1 MTTIKTRLTDKYG
14 VTHPFAGAGMA
25 FAAGT
30 ADLPRAV
37 AQAGGIGGFGVGFT
51 PPELL
56 KSIIADLIDTANG
69 PFHINFLTPFAN
81 EDLIALAAEA
91 GTPIVSFHWG
101 LPPDA
106 WVKRLKDAGT
116 DVWCQVG
123 TVSDGRSA
131 ADLGADVVVAQ
142 AWEAGGH
149 NYQGMGAM
157 ALVPEMADALKGD
170 ALLLAA
176 GGISD
181 GRGVAAALS
190 LGADGVWVGTRLV
203 ASEEANVHPDHHR
216 RLVEA
221 GGSDA
226 VLSAIFGSEMPD
238 FNPMRLLRN
247 RVVDDWND
255 RLAEVPTARD
265 DLEIIGETKLFGQPH
280 VKRKFDVILPTDETT
295 GDLEEMAWLAG
306 QGVGLIRDVKPAG
319 AIVEEMMTDAANV
332 LRRTSAAIT

>member
-1 MTTIKTRLTDKYG
+1 MTTIKTRLTEKYG

-37 AQAGGIGGFGVGFT
+37 SQAGGIGGLGVGFT
-51 PPELL
+51 PPDLL
-56 KSIIADLIDTANG
+56 KTIIADLKETGGG

-81 EDLIALAAEA
+81 DDLIALAAEA

-101 LPPDA
+101 LPPEA

-116 DVWCQVG
+116 DIWCQVG
-123 TVSDGRSA
+123 AVAQGRVA
-131 ADLGADVVVAQ
+131 ADLGVDAVVAQ

-157 ALVPEMADALKGD
+157 ALIPEMADALKGD

-176 GGISD
+176 GGIAD

-203 ASEEANVHPDHHR
+203 ASTEANVHDDHYR
-216 RLVEA
+216 RLIEA
-221 GGSDA
+221 GGADA
-226 VLSAIFGSEMPD
+226 VLSAIFGPEMPD

-247 RVVDDWND
+247 RVVDEWTG
-255 RLAEVPTARD
+255 RLSEVPTQRD
-265 DLEIIGETKLFGQPH
+265 DLDVIGETRLFGQPH
-280 VKRKFDVILPTDETT
+280 EKRKFDVILPTDETT
-295 GDLEEMAWLAG
+295 GDFEEMAWLAG
-306 QGVGLIRDVKPAG
+306 QGVGLIHEIAPAKE
-319 AIVEEMMTDAANV
+319 IVEKMMAEAADV
-332 LRRTSAAIT
+332 LRRTSSAVV